1 MAEKNTNKT
10 DDKNDKV
17 SDKTT
22 IEKLLFKQVNKPK
35 NLHEV
40 RVSNVFDNRYRINVW
55 TTVEEDNLTKRKI
68 HSSYFAHL
76 NGETLTI
83 TSGI

>member
-1 MAEKNTNKT
+1 MA
-10 DDKNDKV
+10 DKKMDNGM
-17 SDKTT
+17 
-22 IEKLLFKQVNKPK
+22 IEKLLFKQVKKPK

-40 RVSNVFDNRYRINVW
+40 RISNVFENRYRINVW

>member
-1 MAEKNTNKT
+1 MA
-10 DDKNDKV
+10 
-17 SDKTT
+17 DKTAET
-22 IEKLLFKQVNKPK
+22 NEKIEKLLFKQVKKPK

-40 RVSNVFDNRYRINVW
+40 RIANVFDNRYRINVW

-68 HSSYFAHL
+68 SSSYFAHL

>member
-1 MAEKNTNKT
+1 MAEKNT
-10 DDKNDKV
+10 
-17 SDKTT
+17 DKTEKT
-22 IEKLLFKQVNKPK
+22 ADNTKIEKLLFKQVNKPK

-40 RVSNVFDNRYRINVW
+40 RISNVFDNRYRINVW

-76 NGETLTI
+76 INGETLTI
-83 TSGI
+83 TSGV

>member
-1 MAEKNTNKT
+1 MA
-10 DDKNDKV
+10 
-17 SDKTT
+17 DKTAET
-22 IEKLLFKQVNKPK
+22 NMKIEKLLVKQVKKPK

-40 RVSNVFDNRYRINVW
+40 RISNVFDNRYRINVW

-76 NGETLTI
+76 NGDELAI